1 MPTQP
6 VQNQPSFNDVFAA
19 QRATL
24 NAAQLAAV
32 KHIEGPTLVIAGPG
46 TGKTH
51 ILATRI
57 GEILTKT
64 DAQAHNILCLTFTD
78 AAVRAMRER
87 LTSLIGAEA
96 HKVRIHTFHSF
107 CNRVIQDHLDL
118 FGRQDLT
125 ALDELERRQLV
136 RTLLDELPFDHPLKK
151 GRGSDVYFYEN
162 HLADLFK
169 LMKTEAWTTPS
180 VSRAIDEWLENLPN
194 NVDFQYKITKKGLF
208 SKGDLKTDAVE
219 DETEKM
225 ARLRSA
231 AQLYMAY
238 EGKKSLLNRYDFDDM
253 ILWVIEAFERMPFL
267 LRGYQEQILYFMVD
281 EFQDT
286 NGAQNQLLTQLVGF
300 WEQPNVFIV
309 GDDDQ
314 AIYEFQGARLKSLV
328 DFYESYRSDVEVVVL
343 KDNYRS
349 SQNLLDSARKV
360 IENNE
365 LRIVNNLQGLQL
377 DKNLMARGQS
387 AALDNLPKVV
397 EYPNRLQELADVV
410 LQIEDLINFKHP
422 NVGEVSNLADVS
434 DVSKSE
440 KPSIAIIYARHR
452 TAEAYI
458 RLFEKR
464 GIPYSVRRAI
474 NVLDEP
480 LIQNLRTLLEYISAE
495 NKMPFSGEYLLFK
508 ILNFSFLDIA
518 PKDVLRFSMAFNA
531 VIYAKNAAY
540 TEGSFLE
547 LKIKNEELKTAN
559 DSENTQNTEGS
570 SLEL

>member
-6 VQNQPSFNDVFAA
+6 VQNPSAFNDIFVA

-87 LTSLIGAEA
+87 LTDLIGAEA

-180 VSRAIDEWLENLPN
+180 VSRAIDEWLENVPN
-194 NVDFQYKITKKGLF
+194 NPDFQYKINKKGVF
-208 SKGDLKTDAVE
+208 SKGDLKTEEVE
-219 DETEKM
+219 KEKDRM
-225 ARLRSA
+225 TALRSA
-231 AQLYMAY
+231 AQLYMSY

-286 NGAQNQLLTQLVGF
+286 NGAQNQLLSQLIGF

-328 DFYESYRSDVEVVVL
+328 DFYEAYKSDVEVVVL

-349 SQNLLDSARKV
+349 SQNLLDAARNV
-360 IENNE
+360 IENNA
-365 LRIVNNLQGLQL
+365 LRILNNLSGLQL
-377 DKNLMARGQS
+377 DKNLMAKGKAA
-387 AALDNLPKVV
+387 AALNLPKVV

-410 LQIEDLINFKHP
+410 LQIEDLINAKDSKIS
-422 NVGEVSNLADVS
+422 NSNLASIS
-434 DVSKSE
+434 DLKISDSISDEISNELSDETFNELSDEIFNEILDEIFNEILDETKVE

-458 RLFEKR
+458 DC
-464 GIPYSVRRAI
+464 S
-474 NVLDEP
+474 
-480 LIQNLRTLLEYISAE
+480 S
-495 NKMPFSGEYLLFK
+495 
-508 ILNFSFLDIA
+508 
-518 PKDVLRFSMAFNA
+518 NA
-531 VIYAKNAAY
+531 VRNAAFFKQSNV
-540 TEGSFLE
+540 GFRRPMPCV
-547 LKIKNEELKTAN
+547 N
-559 DSENTQNTEGS
+559 DGD
-570 SLEL
+570 

>member
-1 MPTQP
+1 MPTP
-6 VQNQPSFNDVFAA
+6 SVQNQPSFNDVFAA

-87 LTSLIGAEA
+87 LTSLIGAKA

-194 NVDFQYKITKKGLF
+194 NPDFQYKITKKGLF
-208 SKGDLKTDAVE
+208 SKGDLKMDAVE
-219 DETEKM
+219 DEAERM

-328 DFYESYRSDVEVVVL
+328 DFYEAYRADVEVVVL

-349 SQNLLDSARKV
+349 SQNLLDAANKV
-360 IENNE
+360 IENND
-365 LRIVNNLQGLQL
+365 LRILNNLQGLQL
-377 DKNLMARGQS
+377 DKNLVARGQS
-387 AALDNLPKVV
+387 AALNNLPKVV

-410 LQIEDLINFKHP
+410 VQIEDLIKPKLINLKSNNSDLINAELNNFNAINSELNQTGLIKLESI
-422 NVGEVSNLADVS
+422 NS
-434 DVSKSE
+434 DLIEE
-440 KPSIAIIYARHR
+440 KTNEEIPSIAVIYARHR

-495 NKMPFSGEYLLFK
+495 NKLPFSGEYLLFK
-508 ILNFSFLDIA
+508 I
-518 PKDVLRFSMAFNA
+518 K
-531 VIYAKNAAY
+531 
-540 TEGSFLE
+540 
-547 LKIKNEELKTAN
+547 
-559 DSENTQNTEGS
+559 
-570 SLEL
+570 

>member
-1 MPTQP
+1 LPTQP

-24 NAAQLAAV
+24 NPAQLAAV
-32 KHIEGPTLVIAGPG
+32 RHIEGPTLVIAGPG

-107 CNRVIQDHLDL
+107 CNRVIQDNLDL

-136 RTLLDELPFDHPLKK
+136 RALLDELPFDHPLKK
-151 GRGSDVYFYEN
+151 GRGSDIYFYEN

-180 VSRAIDEWLENLPN
+180 VARAIDEWLVDLPN
-194 NVDFQYKITKKGLF
+194 NPDFQYKITKKGLF
-208 SKGDLKTDAVE
+208 SKGDLKTEEVE
-219 DETEKM
+219 NETERM
-225 ARLRSA
+225 NRLRAA

-238 EGKKSLLNRYDFDDM
+238 EGKKSLANRYDFDDM
-253 ILWVIEAFERMPFL
+253 ILWVIDAFERMPFL

-286 NGAQNQLLTQLVGF
+286 NGAQNQLLSQLVGF

-328 DFYESYRSDVEVVVL
+328 DFYESYRADVEVVVL

-349 SQNLLDSARKV
+349 SQHLLDAAREV
-360 IENNE
+360 IEHNN
-365 LRIVNNLQGLQL
+365 LRIVNSLSGLQL
-377 DKNLMARGQS
+377 EKNLMARGKS
-387 AALDNLPKVV
+387 ATLDILPQVV

-410 LQIEDLINFKHP
+410 VQIEELISLNNPKDFNSNNSNDLKLINSNELNSINSNDKSINSNDFNSINSDLIKN
-422 NVGEVSNLADVS
+422 E
-434 DVSKSE
+434 
-440 KPSIAIIYARHR
+440 IAPTIAVIYARHR
-452 TAEAYI
+452 TA
-458 RLFEKR
+458 
-464 GIPYSVRRAI
+464 
-474 NVLDEP
+474 
-480 LIQNLRTLLEYISAE
+480 
-495 NKMPFSGEYLLFK
+495 
-508 ILNFSFLDIA
+508 
-518 PKDVLRFSMAFNA
+518 
-531 VIYAKNAAY
+531 
-540 TEGSFLE
+540 
-547 LKIKNEELKTAN
+547 
-559 DSENTQNTEGS
+559 
-570 SLEL
+570 